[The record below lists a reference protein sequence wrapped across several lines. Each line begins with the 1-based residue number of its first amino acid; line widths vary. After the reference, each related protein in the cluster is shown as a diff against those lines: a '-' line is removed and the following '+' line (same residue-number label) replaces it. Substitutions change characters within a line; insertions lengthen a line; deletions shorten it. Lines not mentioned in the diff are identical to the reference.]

1 VIFMAMDEKAWEGF
15 KPGIWQQRTDVESF
29 VKSNITRYSQGS
41 DFLEGPTQRTEK
53 LWGKCRELLEKEQE
67 KGRVLDIDTKTI
79 STITSH
85 KPGYIDRE
93 NELIFGL
100 QTDAPL
106 KRAIKP
112 FGGIKLVEK
121 ACIAYGHKLDP
132 SVAEI
137 FTKYRKTHNDG
148 VFSVYSEKMREL
160 RRSGVITGLPDTYGR
175 GRIIGDYRR
184 PALYGA
190 DAIIARKTEDMT
202 LTDESA
208 MTEHVIR
215 KREEI
220 SMQIQALKDLKA
232 MAKTYGVDL
241 GRPAE
246 NAREAIQWAYISY
259 LAAVKSQDGAA
270 MSLGR
275 MDSFFDAYIERDI
288 KKGLLDEKKAQ
299 ELIDDFTI
307 KLRLVRHLRAPE
319 YDALFAGD
327 PTWITIVLGGMGG
340 GSHMASKTSFRFL
353 NTLTNLGPAP
363 EPNLTILWSKDLPAG
378 FRKYCAAQSIGT
390 SAIQYENDDLIREYT
405 GEDGGI
411 ACCVSAMAIGKQMQ
425 FFGARCNLAKT
436 LLMAINGGKD
446 EKDGTQIG
454 PQLPPLKPGPLDYA
468 EVEENFDLML
478 DWLAERY
485 VRVMNIIHYM
495 HDKYYYEDLQ
505 MALHDT
511 NVERDMA
518 FGIAGLSVVADSLSA
533 IKYAKVEPVRDER
546 GITKEFRIKGDFPKY
561 GNDDDRADSIAAGL
575 VKRFIMKLKAHKAY
589 RDSRH
594 TLSVL
599 TITSNIVYGEKTGAT
614 PDGRPAGAPFAP
626 GANPMHGRDTHG
638 AIASLNSVAK
648 IPYVYCR
655 DGVSNTFSISKGTL
669 GKTENARQDNLI
681 SILDGY
687 FGKGGQHLNVN
698 VHARETLL
706 DAMSHPEKY
715 PQLTI
720 RVSGYAVHF
729 VKLSP
734 EQQREVIA
742 RTIHESL

>member
-1 VIFMAMDEKAWEGF
+1 MATNEKAWDGF
-15 KPGIWQQRTDVESF
+15 KPGTWQQRIDVEDF
-29 VKSNITRYSQGS
+29 VKSNITRYSGSHAFLQGA
-41 DFLEGPTQRTEK
+41 TKRTEA
-53 LWGKCRELLEKEQE
+53 LWGKCTALLKKEIE

-85 KPGYIDRE
+85 APGYIDRE
-93 NELIFGL
+93 NEIIVGL

-106 KRAIKP
+106 KRGIKP

-121 ACIAYGHKLDP
+121 ACSAYGYKLDP
-132 SVAEI
+132 LVSEI

-184 PALYGA
+184 PALYGV

-208 MTEHVIR
+208 MTEYVIR
-215 KREEI
+215 KREEL

-232 MAKTYGVDL
+232 MAKTYGFDL

-246 NAREAIQWAYISY
+246 NAKEAMQWTYLSY

-275 MDSFFDAYIERDI
+275 MDSFFDAYLERDI

-340 GSHMASKTSFRFL
+340 GSHMVSKTSFRFL
-353 NTLTNLGPAP
+353 NTLTTLGPAP
-363 EPNLTILWSKDLPAG
+363 EPNLTILWAKKLPDG
-378 FRKYCAAQSIGT
+378 FRKYCASQSIGT

-436 LLMAINGGKD
+436 LLMALNGGRD

-454 PQLPPLKPGPLDYA
+454 PQLPPLKPGALDYQ

-511 NVERDMA
+511 NVQRDMA

-533 IKYAKVEPVRDER
+533 IKYAKVEPVRDAR
-546 GITKEFRIKGDFPKY
+546 GITKEFKIKGDFPKY

-575 VKRFIMKLKAHKAY
+575 VKTFIMKLKAHRAY
-589 RDSRH
+589 RDARH

-655 DGVSNTFSISKGTL
+655 DGVSNTFSISKSTL
-669 GKTENARQDNLI
+669 GKTESAKQDNLMN
-681 SILDGY
+681 ILDGY
-687 FGKGGQHLNVN
+687 FSKGGQHLNVN
-698 VHARETLL
+698 VHARETLI
-706 DAMSHPEKY
+706 DAMNHPEKY

-734 EQQREVIA
+734 QQQREVIA
-742 RTIHESL
+742 RTIHESM